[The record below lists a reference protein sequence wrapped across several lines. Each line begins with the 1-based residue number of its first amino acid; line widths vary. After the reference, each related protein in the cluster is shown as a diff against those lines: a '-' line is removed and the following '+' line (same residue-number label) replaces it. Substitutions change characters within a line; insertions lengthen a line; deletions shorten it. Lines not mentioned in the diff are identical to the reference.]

1 MSSSGTRPTPDRSW
15 PPTNRTTTS
24 SAPAEPATNYRQAP
38 TNSLLRFNKNITPES
53 AAPVH

>member
-15 PPTNRTTTS
+15 TPTHRTTTNT
-24 SAPAEPATNYRQAP
+24 APAEPATNYRQAP

-53 AAPVH
+53 AAPEH